1 MIQSHP
7 DVCII
12 RVPQIPLPSLS
23 LNAGVVK
30 PRQLSEDSIGGLG
43 PSKGVTQGM
52 NRTSGV
58 RRSFRKPPE
67 VYTPCK

>member
-1 MIQSHP
+1 MFGIQGHPGVCTVKSFSNPFFHSH
-7 DVCII
+7 
-12 RVPQIPLPSLS
+12 
-23 LNAGVVK
+23 NAGVVK

-67 VYTPCK
+67 VT